1 MNLERQYHEFPSNPY
16 PVIMDKNQTLLAIES
31 AWETYMYSMETGMLI
46 YKYDGVPIKF
56 ITMKNN
62 FERLFIRRGHERKLV
77 DPYYQVYDEINISS
91 DFNDTSVMTNL
102 NRKIFID
109 NGKVCITNGI
119 DENKLQQLSDK
130 TTYRNSIYTL
140 STFKI
145 IQSMLNE
152 IINRVDIKKVA
163 PSYPEE
169 IVLKDEVEIEDIGLC
184 KIVLYNE
191 NNYDH
196 MRIETDGYNLEV
208 PICICGML
216 SFRLLNNQ
224 DWVIID
230 MKGISIYTFG
240 NGFTYRYF
248 WNNNEWNDIYENFKK
263 DCGNHYDINFTNTHY
278 KSLIERILRNEF
290 DDSKH
295 SIPITKFVEEHE
307 NEIIEDII
315 NDNFVTP
322 KFETKMLEKAI
333 EENWNVIVYKI
344 VINNLSP
351 RFGNEILKI
360 AIKKKCD
367 HIVQQIIELI
377 QDYSESYMTII
388 SLNLP
393 EFWDHYPDNII
404 KYISRTSFIL
414 SPYCYNIK
422 YSKNTSLYSYTDFIY
437 IKESNMKNNY
447 FKSIST
453 MYEWLIQHL
462 RIEEEIQVI
471 SFIVPFPKI
480 CVYQDDFKNDDETE
494 NNHNIKSK
502 IITILK
508 KMITGL
514 KIIMMIPKS
523 NSIWNKFLNKPKSI
537 LFCNID
543 SNNFYNWWNFAAIID
558 FKWKTFG
565 RVYYYLNWLFYT
577 VFHVCYALASTLE
590 QKSIP
595 DLFFTLLFIISIIF
609 GSIFLIFE
617 IRYLLWDYK
626 IYLNDIWNL
635 FDVGAYL
642 LPIITSIFWLINK
655 SQPPWLMAISIIL
668 LSFKFLLFFRV
679 FKSFGIYFAIIIGV
693 AKKVFPFL
701 VLLFFIILGYAQAFF
716 IILRSN
722 SINDDNDPQNL
733 ATKYDFVNS
742 DGTINNT
749 TSIIQEPDSNT
760 NLFNWFPTSLLA
772 VYNLLTGDSG
782 SLSSFTYREHS
793 IMTILLATFTF
804 FTVIYLM
811 NLFIGLLNLA
821 IEDYN
826 KEEEFL
832 LQKAQIIMEIG
843 IFYMLPWQRN
853 NNKWFPDW
861 IYYDIPVTEIRKLIN
876 AIDNEQTVFIYP
888 PIISE
893 KLRKLVVLTNE
904 EEQNN
909 KLEKQIEQTK
919 DEFTKQNIELKQHIK
934 EELTKQNVELKQQM
948 ERIMKYIGI
957 EQDNENE
964 EEQDNKEQDNK
975 EEQDNELEQ
984 IEQTKEE
991 LLRQNF
997 SLKQQ
1002 MDKLSQQMEN
1012 IMELLIKRN

>member
-1 MNLERQYHEFPSNPY
+1 MEEVETQNNTLTIEVTNDIPSETKDEEIEKHKKSIYRIIVSQYINEEYGSENYVVTYSRKDKSVLGWSIDIEKNSPQQPDVYFKVDQIDDLFNSLCDYAQLSKKILSIYYSGKHYNTMNFLR
-16 PVIMDKNQTLLAIES
+16 I
-31 AWETYMYSMETGMLI
+31 LI
-46 YKYDGVPIKF
+46 
-56 ITMKNN
+56 
-62 FERLFIRRGHERKLV
+62 
-77 DPYYQVYDEINISS
+77 Q
-91 DFNDTSVMTNL
+91 
-102 NRKIFID
+102 KIFID
-109 NGKVCITNGI
+109 NGNVCITNGI

-152 IINRVDIKKVA
+152 IINQVDIKKVA

-196 MRIETDGYNLEV
+196 MRIETNGYNLEV

-295 SIPITKFVEEHE
+295 SIPITKFVEDHE

-344 VINNLSP
+344 VVNNLSP

-360 AIKKKCD
+360 AIKKRCD

-393 EFWDHYPDNII
+393 EFCDHYPDYII

-453 MYEWLIQHL
+453 IYEWLIQHL

-480 CVYQDDFKNDDETE
+480 CVYQDDSKNDDETE

-565 RVYYYLNWLFYT
+565 RIYYYLNWLFYT
-577 VFHVCYALASTLE
+577 VF
-590 QKSIP
+590 
-595 DLFFTLLFIISIIF
+595 
-609 GSIFLIFE
+609 
-617 IRYLLWDYK
+617 
-626 IYLNDIWNL
+626 
-635 FDVGAYL
+635 
-642 LPIITSIFWLINK
+642 
-655 SQPPWLMAISIIL
+655 M
-668 LSFKFLLFFRV
+668 
-679 FKSFGIYFAIIIGV
+679 
-693 AKKVFPFL
+693 
-701 VLLFFIILGYAQAFF
+701 
-716 IILRSN
+716 
-722 SINDDNDPQNL
+722 
-733 ATKYDFVNS
+733 FVM
-742 DGTINNT
+742 
-749 TSIIQEPDSNT
+749 
-760 NLFNWFPTSLLA
+760 
-772 VYNLLTGDSG
+772 
-782 SLSSFTYREHS
+782 H
-793 IMTILLATFTF
+793 
-804 FTVIYLM
+804 
-811 NLFIGLLNLA
+811 
-821 IEDYN
+821 
-826 KEEEFL
+826 
-832 LQKAQIIMEIG
+832 
-843 IFYMLPWQRN
+843 
-853 NNKWFPDW
+853 
-861 IYYDIPVTEIRKLIN
+861 
-876 AIDNEQTVFIYP
+876 
-888 PIISE
+888 
-893 KLRKLVVLTNE
+893 
-904 EEQNN
+904 
-909 KLEKQIEQTK
+909 
-919 DEFTKQNIELKQHIK
+919 
-934 EELTKQNVELKQQM
+934 
-948 ERIMKYIGI
+948 
-957 EQDNENE
+957 
-964 EEQDNKEQDNK
+964 
-975 EEQDNELEQ
+975 
-984 IEQTKEE
+984 
-991 LLRQNF
+991 
-997 SLKQQ
+997 
-1002 MDKLSQQMEN
+1002 
-1012 IMELLIKRN
+1012 

>member
-1 MNLERQYHEFPSNPY
+1 MEEVETQNNTLTIEVTNDIPSETKDEEIEKHKKSIYRIIVSQYINEEYGSENYVVTYSRKDKSVLGWSIDIEKNSPQQPDVYFKNPISCGVGEFGHNAIGFLPNGDLIHVSSSDHKIYKYRLIDKPKNKVPWECSQIIDIKIPKDLINGQINLKYCPIYRTKLFLIVNYNKMLQFDLLTMNLERQYHEFPSNPY

-31 AWETYMYSMETGMLI
+31 AWKTYMYSMETGMLI

-56 ITMKNN
+56 ITIKNN
-62 FERLFIRRGHERKLV
+62 SERLFVRRGHERKLV

-109 NGKVCITNGI
+109 NGNVCITNGI

-152 IINRVDIKKVA
+152 IINQVDIKKVA

-196 MRIETDGYNLEV
+196 MRIETNGYNLEV

-295 SIPITKFVEEHE
+295 SIPITKFVEDHE

-344 VINNLSP
+344 VVNNLSP

-360 AIKKKCD
+360 AIKKRCD

-393 EFWDHYPDNII
+393 EFCDHYPDYII

-453 MYEWLIQHL
+453 IYE
-462 RIEEEIQVI
+462 
-471 SFIVPFPKI
+471 
-480 CVYQDDFKNDDETE
+480 C
-494 NNHNIKSK
+494 
-502 IITILK
+502 
-508 KMITGL
+508 
-514 KIIMMIPKS
+514 
-523 NSIWNKFLNKPKSI
+523 
-537 LFCNID
+537 
-543 SNNFYNWWNFAAIID
+543 
-558 FKWKTFG
+558 
-565 RVYYYLNWLFYT
+565 
-577 VFHVCYALASTLE
+577 
-590 QKSIP
+590 
-595 DLFFTLLFIISIIF
+595 
-609 GSIFLIFE
+609 
-617 IRYLLWDYK
+617 
-626 IYLNDIWNL
+626 
-635 FDVGAYL
+635 
-642 LPIITSIFWLINK
+642 
-655 SQPPWLMAISIIL
+655 
-668 LSFKFLLFFRV
+668 
-679 FKSFGIYFAIIIGV
+679 
-693 AKKVFPFL
+693 
-701 VLLFFIILGYAQAFF
+701 
-716 IILRSN
+716 
-722 SINDDNDPQNL
+722 
-733 ATKYDFVNS
+733 
-742 DGTINNT
+742 
-749 TSIIQEPDSNT
+749 
-760 NLFNWFPTSLLA
+760 
-772 VYNLLTGDSG
+772 
-782 SLSSFTYREHS
+782 
-793 IMTILLATFTF
+793 
-804 FTVIYLM
+804 
-811 NLFIGLLNLA
+811 
-821 IEDYN
+821 
-826 KEEEFL
+826 
-832 LQKAQIIMEIG
+832 
-843 IFYMLPWQRN
+843 
-853 NNKWFPDW
+853 
-861 IYYDIPVTEIRKLIN
+861 YYDIPVTEIRKLIN
-876 AIDNEQTVFIYP
+876 AIDNEQTVFNYP

-919 DEFTKQNIELKQHIK
+919 DEFTKQNVELKQHIK

-991 LLRQNF
+991 LPRQNV

-1012 IMELLIKRN
+1012 IMELLKKN